1 MLRRLC
7 VVLTLGI
14 LMMVAVA
21 QGAAAD
27 PIGAKNS
34 FQFPATCD
42 GQTVQLTVNGSGDFM
57 PGLVVGSTTVL
68 VVEAFDITFQ
78 FTPTGGE
85 PMQRT
90 AARSQENVHGD
101 LVTCSFDFS
110 QTSPE
115 GTLRIFGTAT
125 GFFTPPS

>member
-14 LMMVAVA
+14 LMMVALT

-42 GQTVQLTVNGSGDFM
+42 G
-57 PGLVVGSTTVL
+57 
-68 VVEAFDITFQ
+68 
-78 FTPTGGE
+78 
-85 PMQRT
+85 R
-90 AARSQENVHGD
+90 RS
-101 LVTCSFDFS
+101 S
-110 QTSPE
+110 
-115 GTLRIFGTAT
+115 
-125 GFFTPPS
+125 